1 MDPLEKNIYQDPDEE
16 IKPEAVTQE
25 IEEVTESVP
34 EQPPVAETASSAE
47 EEPAMVEAAPEA
59 AEEPQSETAYHG
71 AGAGRKESPFANSPY
86 EMPHRPEEP
95 ISAAPQKMKEK
106 KSHKGLWKKILAASL
121 ALVVVAGSCVATA
134 LIVNA
139 QWQDRVDRLEDSF
152 EDKLEDLQKQIE
164 EAANKKYPTG
174 NPIVSTNGMSP
185 AQIYAQNI
193 SSVVLVKTTIRSG
206 SQVGYSTGSGFVITQ
221 DGYIVTNYHVVEG
234 GTAYAVVFADGTEY
248 TAALQGG
255 DETNDVAVLKINAT
269 GLNAVK
275 LGNSSDLIVGDQVV
289 AIGNP
294 LGTLT
299 STLTVGYVSGK
310 DRDVDT
316 DGNIINMIQTDAAI
330 NSGNSGGP
338 LFNTK
343 GEVVGITTAKYS
355 GQSSSGATIEGI
367 GFAIP
372 VDDVKKILVELLA
385 NGYVSTPYMGVYIR
399 DTGDAIG
406 VYVESVEPGSSAL
419 AAGVK
424 PRDIIVALGDQE
436 ITTVSELTRAVRNY
450 KVGDTTT
457 ITVFRGRQLMDLNI
471 TFGEKPRDESAT
483 PPASGT
489 DAPENGSYE
498 DWYDFFFGQK

>member
-1 MDPLEKNIYQDPDEE
+1 MDTFENNIPQEPAEE
-16 IKPEAVTQE
+16 IKPEIAP
-25 IEEVTESVP
+25 EEPAACVEP
-34 EQPPVAETASSAE
+34 IGEAPVAEIADYPE
-47 EEPAMVEAAPEA
+47 EDPAAYDEPH
-59 AEEPQSETAYHG
+59 PQTLYHG
-71 AGAGRKESPFANSPY
+71 AGAGRIESPFADSPY
-86 EMPHRPEEP
+86 EMPYRPEEP
-95 ISAAPQKMKEK
+95 ISPPPK
-106 KSHKGLWKKILAASL
+106 KANAKKAHKGLWKKILAASL
-121 ALVVVAGSCVATA
+121 ALALLAGSCVATG
-134 LIVNA
+134 LIINA
-139 QWQDRVDRLEDSF
+139 QWEERTDRLVDSF

-164 EAANKKYPTG
+164 DAANKKVPSG

-193 SSVVLVKTTIRSG
+193 SSVVLVKTAIRKG

-234 GTAYAVVFADGTEY
+234 GTAYVVVFADGTEY
-248 TAALQGG
+248 TASLQGG

-355 GQSSSGATIEGI
+355 GQSSSGASIEGI

-372 VDDVKKILVELLA
+372 VDDVKKILVALLA

-406 VYVESVEPGSSAL
+406 VYVESVESGCSAQK
-419 AAGVK
+419 AGVK
-424 PRDIIVALGDQE
+424 ARDIIVALGNQE
-436 ITTVSELTRAVRNY
+436 ITTVSELTRTMRNF

-457 ITVFRGRQLMDLNI
+457 ITVFRGRQLVDLNI
-471 TFGEKPRDESAT
+471 TFGEKPHDNSAL
-483 PPASGT
+483 PPAGGT
-489 DAPENGSYE
+489 DVPENGSYD